1 MTAGGEDTI
10 NTSTTRP
17 RVLSVALIGSSGGGA
32 ATLGHT
38 DPINLLTS
46 INRELNSIRRRHRH
60 CSENEGEQNF
70 CVVKLKY
77 ALYVSVH
84 GGQGLDGAH
93 PDKVR
98 ATLYTIG
105 CDENSISKQG
115 NKLLGDDDDDNR
127 NASASLFI
135 KSEYTGTLREVNRVC
150 QNLDKTV
157 LAKAIDDNQISGLIC
172 ISCDPKNVHAY
183 SLGRCRTQTRTIA
196 VTGSGGTSMAY
207 IANVYGIPLVGNVG
221 GSVANTTY
229 TRATSYAYALAQAFT
244 EGDYT
249 SDGTTYEY
257 YHDKYCNDDA
267 LITPTIRPN
276 IISVLNSSLPAFI
289 AVVITKCAL
298 EQLQSV
304 TDKYSY
310 HDCHGNITMLM
321 HQLQSVALP
330 TICSILSASCYGKE
344 HGSTVLMAAA
354 MVGVSACHDSILAG
368 LLGGWVVSR
377 LADHT
382 LWTCLQCNVPSTM
395 TNLLLGGGVGALV
408 LVVLVATNL
417 TFLLQSITEI
427 CRTTL
432 YSIMTRVPG
441 TGFILGCAFCYG
453 SKVGWYH
460 KYFLPSILIEMERG
474 DASFLGAVDELTLV
488 LVSAGICLANVI
500 CHNSSHKHPG
510 TIPANRG
517 LWINLLCGDFIE
529 AAYPYMEESWF
540 VNLMGYIAS
549 GVSTEIL
556 LHSRQHNQQPHVLLS
571 SAYVPV
577 FVSIWLAKEE
587 WQTMAKACTAAL
599 GISFIGGIVN
609 NYFRMVMLPRTKQ
622 E

>member
-1 MTAGGEDTI
+1 
-10 NTSTTRP
+10 
-17 RVLSVALIGSSGGGA
+17 
-32 ATLGHT
+32 
-38 DPINLLTS
+38 
-46 INRELNSIRRRHRH
+46 
-60 CSENEGEQNF
+60 
-70 CVVKLKY
+70 
-77 ALYVSVH
+77 
-84 GGQGLDGAH
+84 
-93 PDKVR
+93 
-98 ATLYTIG
+98 
-105 CDENSISKQG
+105 
-115 NKLLGDDDDDNR
+115 
-127 NASASLFI
+127 
-135 KSEYTGTLREVNRVC
+135 
-150 QNLDKTV
+150 
-157 LAKAIDDNQISGLIC
+157 
-172 ISCDPKNVHAY
+172 
-183 SLGRCRTQTRTIA
+183 
-196 VTGSGGTSMAY
+196 
-207 IANVYGIPLVGNVG
+207 
-221 GSVANTTY
+221 
-229 TRATSYAYALAQAFT
+229 
-244 EGDYT
+244 
-249 SDGTTYEY
+249 
-257 YHDKYCNDDA
+257 
-267 LITPTIRPN
+267 
-276 IISVLNSSLPAFI
+276 
-289 AVVITKCAL
+289 
-298 EQLQSV
+298 
-304 TDKYSY
+304 
-310 HDCHGNITMLM
+310 
-321 HQLQSVALP
+321 
-330 TICSILSASCYGKE
+330 
-344 HGSTVLMAAA
+344 MAAA

-408 LVVLVATNL
+408 SVVLVATNL

-549 GVSTEIL
+549 GISTEIL